1 MRMKTLKAKN
11 LTKTYGEKQ
20 LFQSINFTI
29 NENDRIG
36 LIGTNGSGK
45 TNLLNAVA
53 GIDPADSGEFEAP
66 NDYRIAYLKQSS
78 EINQYETVRDF
89 IYSGAQEVFR
99 VIKRYEQVLAQYT
112 DNPTSN
118 TIFEKFTK
126 AEDEMN
132 RLDAWNTE
140 SNIKTILTQLHVDM
154 LDAPI
159 NQLSGGQVKRI
170 ALAQA
175 LLEPADLLLL
185 DEPTNHL
192 DFDSIEWLE
201 KYLADYK
208 GALLLV
214 THDRYFLDRVT
225 NHIWE
230 LSFGHLYEYEG
241 NYAKYVE
248 QKALREQQ
256 NEASQE
262 KKYKLYKQELEWIK
276 RGPKARGTKQQ
287 ARINKFEKLDQDVH
301 APKEIDQDVE
311 IGLTQQR
318 LGKKVIEIK
327 HLDLQVGGH
336 PIARD
341 FTKLIQAG
349 DRIGI
354 TGANGAGKSSFLN
367 AIAGK
372 LPIQGGTI
380 DIGETVK
387 IGYYTQKME
396 PIPEDKRVINYI
408 KEIGQEVVNRDGE
421 KISVTSLLEQFLFP
435 KFMHGSL
442 IKKLSGG
449 EKRRLYLI
457 KVLMQQPNVL
467 LLDEPTNDLDIATLT
482 VLENYLEH
490 FNGTVLTVSHDRYFL
505 DKVSDQLLIFDGNGQ
520 IEQYTGQISDYL
532 KQRAQTTSTSA
543 TAAKPRT
550 EPTSVAKPK
559 KKKKRTYAEEKEWQT
574 IEAEIDKLEQKS
586 KTITK
591 QMNEYAADY
600 GKLSELQAELNQVSD
615 ELENKM
621 ARWEYLESFEEGE

>member
-1 MRMKTLKAKN
+1 MKTLKAKN

-89 IYSGAQEVFR
+89 IYSGDQEVFR

-112 DNPTSN
+112 DNPTSS

-140 SNIKTILTQLHVDM
+140 NNIKTILTQLHVDM

-192 DFDSIEWLE
+192 DFHSIEWLE

-327 HLDLQVGGH
+327 HLDLQVGDH

-372 LPIQGGTI
+372 LPIQDGTI

-543 TAAKPRT
+543 TTAKPRT
-550 EPTSVAKPK
+550 EPTPVAKPK

-586 KTITK
+586 KTITE

>member
-1 MRMKTLKAKN
+1 MKTLKAKN

-89 IYSGAQEVFR
+89 IYSGDQEVFR

-482 VLENYLEH
+482 ILENYLEH

-586 KTITK
+586 KTITE

-600 GKLSELQAELNQVSD
+600 GKLSELQTELNQVSD

>member
-1 MRMKTLKAKN
+1 MKTLKAKN

-89 IYSGAQEVFR
+89 IYSGDQEVFR

-336 PIARD
+336 PIAHD

-586 KTITK
+586 KTITE

>member
-1 MRMKTLKAKN
+1 MKTLKAKN

-89 IYSGAQEVFR
+89 IYSGDQEVFR

-112 DNPTSN
+112 DNPTSS

-327 HLDLQVGGH
+327 HLDLQVGDH

-543 TAAKPRT
+543 TTAKPRT
-550 EPTSVAKPK
+550 EPTPVAKPK

-586 KTITK
+586 KTITE

-600 GKLSELQAELNQVSD
+600 GKLSELQAKLNQVSD

>member
-1 MRMKTLKAKN
+1 MKTLKAKN

-372 LPIQGGTI
+372 LLIQGGTI

-586 KTITK
+586 KTITE

-600 GKLSELQAELNQVSD
+600 GKLSELQTELNQVSD

>member
-1 MRMKTLKAKN
+1 MKTLKAKN

-89 IYSGAQEVFR
+89 IYSGDQEVFR

-112 DNPTSN
+112 DNPTSS

-140 SNIKTILTQLHVDM
+140 SSIKTILTQLHVDM

-301 APKEIDQDVE
+301 VPKEIDQDVE

-327 HLDLQVGGH
+327 HLDLQVGDH

-543 TAAKPRT
+543 TTAKPRT
-550 EPTSVAKPK
+550 EPTPVAKPK

-586 KTITK
+586 KTITE

>member
-1 MRMKTLKAKN
+1 MKTLKAKN

-89 IYSGAQEVFR
+89 IYSGDQEVFR

-586 KTITK
+586 KTITE

-600 GKLSELQAELNQVSD
+600 GKLSELQTELNQVSD

>member
-1 MRMKTLKAKN
+1 MKTLKAKN

-89 IYSGAQEVFR
+89 IYSGDQEVFR

-336 PIARD
+336 PIAHD

-396 PIPEDKRVINYI
+396 PISEDKRVINYI

-586 KTITK
+586 KTITE

>member
-1 MRMKTLKAKN
+1 MKTLKAKN

-89 IYSGAQEVFR
+89 IYSGDQEVFR

-112 DNPTSN
+112 DNPTSSS
-118 TIFEKFTK
+118 IFEKFTK

-170 ALAQA
+170 ALSQA

-256 NEASQE
+256 DEASQE

-327 HLDLQVGGH
+327 HLDLQVGDH

-408 KEIGQEVVNRDGE
+408 KEIGQEVVNQDGE

-543 TAAKPRT
+543 TTAKPRT
-550 EPTSVAKPK
+550 EPTPVAKPK

-586 KTITK
+586 KTITE

-621 ARWEYLESFEEGE
+621 ARWEYLESF

>member
-1 MRMKTLKAKN
+1 MKTLKAKN

-89 IYSGAQEVFR
+89 IYSGDQEVFR

-154 LDAPI
+154 LDASI

-532 KQRAQTTSTSA
+532 KQRTQTTSTSA

-586 KTITK
+586 KTITE

>member
-1 MRMKTLKAKN
+1 MKTLKAKN

-89 IYSGAQEVFR
+89 IYSGDQEVFR

-112 DNPTSN
+112 DNPTSS

-327 HLDLQVGGH
+327 HLDLQVGDH

-532 KQRAQTTSTSA
+532 KQRAQTTTTSA
-543 TAAKPRT
+543 TTVKTRT
-550 EPTSVAKPK
+550 EPTPVAKPK

-586 KTITK
+586 KTITE

>member
-1 MRMKTLKAKN
+1 MKTLKAKN

-559 KKKKRTYAEEKEWQT
+559 KKKKEPMPKKKNGRQLKQ
-574 IEAEIDKLEQKS
+574 KL
-586 KTITK
+586 I
-591 QMNEYAADY
+591 N
-600 GKLSELQAELNQVSD
+600 
-615 ELENKM
+615 
-621 ARWEYLESFEEGE
+621 

>member
-1 MRMKTLKAKN
+1 MKTLKAKN

-89 IYSGAQEVFR
+89 IYSGDQEVFR

-112 DNPTSN
+112 DNPTSS

-262 KKYKLYKQELEWIK
+262 KKYKLYKQELAWIK

-327 HLDLQVGGH
+327 HLDLQVGDH

-543 TAAKPRT
+543 TTAKPRT
-550 EPTSVAKPK
+550 EPTPVAKPK

-586 KTITK
+586 KTITE

>member
-1 MRMKTLKAKN
+1 MKTLKAKN

-586 KTITK
+586 KTITE

-600 GKLSELQAELNQVSD
+600 GKLSELQTELNQVSD

>member
-1 MRMKTLKAKN
+1 MKTLKAKN

-89 IYSGAQEVFR
+89 IYSGDQEVFR

-112 DNPTSN
+112 DNPTSS

-140 SNIKTILTQLHVDM
+140 NNIKTILTQLHVDM

-327 HLDLQVGGH
+327 HLDLQVGDH

-372 LPIQGGTI
+372 LPIQDGTI

-543 TAAKPRT
+543 TTAKPRT
-550 EPTSVAKPK
+550 EPTPVAKPK

-586 KTITK
+586 KTITE

>member
-1 MRMKTLKAKN
+1 MKTLKAKN

-89 IYSGAQEVFR
+89 IYSGDQEVFR

-112 DNPTSN
+112 DNPTSS

-318 LGKKVIEIK
+318 LGKK
-327 HLDLQVGGH
+327 LL
-336 PIARD
+336 
-341 FTKLIQAG
+341 
-349 DRIGI
+349 
-354 TGANGAGKSSFLN
+354 KSSTL
-367 AIAGK
+367 ICRWGTTR
-372 LPIQGGTI
+372 LP
-380 DIGETVK
+380 
-387 IGYYTQKME
+387 
-396 PIPEDKRVINYI
+396 
-408 KEIGQEVVNRDGE
+408 
-421 KISVTSLLEQFLFP
+421 VTLPS
-435 KFMHGSL
+435 
-442 IKKLSGG
+442 
-449 EKRRLYLI
+449 
-457 KVLMQQPNVL
+457 
-467 LLDEPTNDLDIATLT
+467 
-482 VLENYLEH
+482 
-490 FNGTVLTVSHDRYFL
+490 
-505 DKVSDQLLIFDGNGQ
+505 
-520 IEQYTGQISDYL
+520 
-532 KQRAQTTSTSA
+532 
-543 TAAKPRT
+543 
-550 EPTSVAKPK
+550 
-559 KKKKRTYAEEKEWQT
+559 
-574 IEAEIDKLEQKS
+574 
-586 KTITK
+586 
-591 QMNEYAADY
+591 
-600 GKLSELQAELNQVSD
+600 
-615 ELENKM
+615 
-621 ARWEYLESFEEGE
+621 

>member
-1 MRMKTLKAKN
+1 MKTLKAKN

-89 IYSGAQEVFR
+89 IYSGDQEVFR

-112 DNPTSN
+112 DKPTSN
-118 TIFEKFTK
+118 TIFEEFTK

-287 ARINKFEKLDQDVH
+287 ARINKFDKLDQDVH

-327 HLDLQVGGH
+327 HLDLQVGDH

-586 KTITK
+586 KTITE

-600 GKLSELQAELNQVSD
+600 GKLSELQTELNQVSD

>member
-1 MRMKTLKAKN
+1 MKTLKAKN

-53 GIDPADSGEFEAP
+53 GIDPADSGEFGAP

-89 IYSGAQEVFR
+89 IYSGDQEVFR

-112 DNPTSN
+112 DKPTSN

-586 KTITK
+586 KTIIE

>member
-1 MRMKTLKAKN
+1 MKTLKAKN

-89 IYSGAQEVFR
+89 IYSGDQEVFR

-112 DNPTSN
+112 DNPTSS

-132 RLDAWNTE
+132 RPDAWNTE

-327 HLDLQVGGH
+327 HLDLQVGDH

-543 TAAKPRT
+543 TTAKPRT
-550 EPTSVAKPK
+550 EPTPVAKPK

-586 KTITK
+586 KTITE

>member
-1 MRMKTLKAKN
+1 MKTLKAKN

-301 APKEIDQDVE
+301 APKKIDQDVE

-550 EPTSVAKPK
+550 EPTSVVKPK

-586 KTITK
+586 KTITE

>member
-1 MRMKTLKAKN
+1 MKTLKAKN

-89 IYSGAQEVFR
+89 IYSGDQEVFR

-112 DNPTSN
+112 DNPTSS

-327 HLDLQVGGH
+327 HLDLQVGDH

-586 KTITK
+586 KTITE

-600 GKLSELQAELNQVSD
+600 GKLSELQTELNQVSD

>member
-1 MRMKTLKAKN
+1 MKTLKAKN

-89 IYSGAQEVFR
+89 IYSGDQEVFR

-112 DNPTSN
+112 DKPTSN

-287 ARINKFEKLDQDVH
+287 ARINKFDKLDQDVH

-586 KTITK
+586 KTITE

>member
-1 MRMKTLKAKN
+1 MKTLKAKN

-89 IYSGAQEVFR
+89 IYSGDQEVFR

-112 DNPTSN
+112 DNPTSS

-327 HLDLQVGGH
+327 HLDLQVGDH

-532 KQRAQTTSTSA
+532 KQRAQTTTTSA
-543 TAAKPRT
+543 TTAKPRT
-550 EPTSVAKPK
+550 EPTPVAKPK

-586 KTITK
+586 KTITE

>member
-1 MRMKTLKAKN
+1 MKTLKAKN

-89 IYSGAQEVFR
+89 IYSGDQEVFR

-112 DNPTSN
+112 DNPTSS

-327 HLDLQVGGH
+327 HLDLQVGDH

-367 AIAGK
+367 AIDGK

-543 TAAKPRT
+543 TTAKPRT
-550 EPTSVAKPK
+550 EPTPVAKPK

-586 KTITK
+586 KTITE

>member
-1 MRMKTLKAKN
+1 MKTLKAKN

-89 IYSGAQEVFR
+89 IYSGDQEAFR

-586 KTITK
+586 KTITE

>member
-1 MRMKTLKAKN
+1 MKTLKAKN

-89 IYSGAQEVFR
+89 IYSGDQEVFR

-112 DNPTSN
+112 DNPTSS

-276 RGPKARGTKQQ
+276 RGPKARGTKQP

-327 HLDLQVGGH
+327 HLDLQVGDH

-543 TAAKPRT
+543 TTAKPRT
-550 EPTSVAKPK
+550 EPTPVAKPK

-586 KTITK
+586 KTITE

>member
-1 MRMKTLKAKN
+1 MKTLKAKN

-89 IYSGAQEVFR
+89 IYSGDQEVFR

-112 DNPTSN
+112 DNPTSSS
-118 TIFEKFTK
+118 IFEKFTK

-170 ALAQA
+170 ALSQA

-256 NEASQE
+256 DEASQE

-327 HLDLQVGGH
+327 HLDLQVGDH

-408 KEIGQEVVNRDGE
+408 KEIGQEVVNQDGE

-543 TAAKPRT
+543 TTAKPRT
-550 EPTSVAKPK
+550 EPTPVAKPK

-586 KTITK
+586 KTITE

-621 ARWEYLESFEEGE
+621 ARWEYLESFEKGE

>member
-1 MRMKTLKAKN
+1 MKTLKAKN

-89 IYSGAQEVFR
+89 IYSGDQEVFR

-586 KTITK
+586 KTITE

>member
-1 MRMKTLKAKN
+1 MKTLKAKN

-89 IYSGAQEVFR
+89 IYSGDQEVFR

-396 PIPEDKRVINYI
+396 PISEDKRVINYI

-586 KTITK
+586 KTITE

>member
-1 MRMKTLKAKN
+1 MKTLKAKN

-89 IYSGAQEVFR
+89 IYSGDQEVFR

-112 DNPTSN
+112 DNPTSSS
-118 TIFEKFTK
+118 IFEKFTK

-327 HLDLQVGGH
+327 HLDLQVGDH

-543 TAAKPRT
+543 TTAKPRT
-550 EPTSVAKPK
+550 EPTPVAKPK

-586 KTITK
+586 KTITE

>member
-1 MRMKTLKAKN
+1 MKTLKAKN

-89 IYSGAQEVFR
+89 IYSGDQEVFR

-112 DNPTSN
+112 DNPTSSS
-118 TIFEKFTK
+118 IFEKFTK

-170 ALAQA
+170 ALSQA

-256 NEASQE
+256 DEASQE

-327 HLDLQVGGH
+327 HLDLQVGDH

-408 KEIGQEVVNRDGE
+408 KEIGQEVVNQDGE

-543 TAAKPRT
+543 TTAKPRT
-550 EPTSVAKPK
+550 EPTPVAKPK

-586 KTITK
+586 KTITE

-615 ELENKM
+615 DLENKM

>member
-1 MRMKTLKAKN
+1 MKTLKAKN
-11 LTKTYGEKQ
+11 LTKTYVEKQ

-89 IYSGAQEVFR
+89 IYSGDQEVFR

-112 DNPTSN
+112 DNPTSSS
-118 TIFEKFTK
+118 IFEKFTK

-170 ALAQA
+170 ALSQA

-256 NEASQE
+256 DEASQE

-327 HLDLQVGGH
+327 HLDLQVGDH

-408 KEIGQEVVNRDGE
+408 KEIGQEVVNQDGE

-543 TAAKPRT
+543 TTAKPRT
-550 EPTSVAKPK
+550 EPTPVAKPK

-586 KTITK
+586 KTITE

>member
-1 MRMKTLKAKN
+1 MKTLKAKN

-140 SNIKTILTQLHVDM
+140 SNIKAILTQLHVDM

-586 KTITK
+586 KTITE

>member
-1 MRMKTLKAKN
+1 MKTLKAKN

-89 IYSGAQEVFR
+89 IYSGDQEVFR

-112 DNPTSN
+112 DNPTSSS
-118 TIFEKFTK
+118 IFEKFTK

-256 NEASQE
+256 DEASQE

-327 HLDLQVGGH
+327 HLDLQVGDH

-408 KEIGQEVVNRDGE
+408 KEIGQEVVNQDGE

-543 TAAKPRT
+543 TTAKPRT
-550 EPTSVAKPK
+550 EPTPVAKPK

-586 KTITK
+586 KTITE

>member
-1 MRMKTLKAKN
+1 MKTLKAKN

-89 IYSGAQEVFR
+89 IYSGDQEVFR

-112 DNPTSN
+112 DNPTSS

-327 HLDLQVGGH
+327 HLDLQVGDH

-435 KFMHGSL
+435 KFIHGSL

-543 TAAKPRT
+543 TTAKPRT
-550 EPTSVAKPK
+550 EPTPVAKPK

-586 KTITK
+586 KTITE

>member
-1 MRMKTLKAKN
+1 MKTLKAKN

-89 IYSGAQEVFR
+89 IYSGDQEVFR

-112 DNPTSN
+112 DNPTSS

-201 KYLADYK
+201 KYLTDYK

-327 HLDLQVGGH
+327 HLDLQVGDH

-543 TAAKPRT
+543 TTAKPRT
-550 EPTSVAKPK
+550 EPTPVAKPK

-586 KTITK
+586 KTITE

>member
-1 MRMKTLKAKN
+1 MKTLKAKN

-262 KKYKLYKQELEWIK
+262 KKYRLYKQELEWIK

-586 KTITK
+586 KTITE

>member
-1 MRMKTLKAKN
+1 MKTLKAKN

-89 IYSGAQEVFR
+89 IYSGDQEVFR

-112 DNPTSN
+112 DNPTSS
-118 TIFEKFTK
+118 TTFEKFTK

-140 SNIKTILTQLHVDM
+140 SNIKTTLTQLHVDM

-327 HLDLQVGGH
+327 HLDLQVGNH
-336 PIARD
+336 PIAHD

-532 KQRAQTTSTSA
+532 KQRAQTTATNAATS
-543 TAAKPRT
+543 KSRT
-550 EPTSVAKPK
+550 EPTPVANKPK

-586 KTITK
+586 KSITE

-615 ELENKM
+615 ELEAKM